1 MNSQLKSPRELTHRS
16 KDLGIA
22 LIVVLLAL
30 LILSVLTAALVFLA
44 RSETMASN
52 NYKLDT
58 QADYLAKAGIQEARN
73 WFAGPRY
80 QAVSQAQA
88 GTSYNVSATG
98 PPYNLWTFNTSPVQ
112 CTASACPSVNG
123 TVQLMGIPGTGTSNY
138 PINSVALK
146 FTSDL
151 VNIPLAGDAKNSGSF
166 SISAV
171 LLNYET
177 VNTGTLAGVNAVPV
191 ETWLITS
198 RATWSGGTG
207 STARVGMAEEQAII
221 QPIFLPSWGNA
232 LYGYCS
238 VSMQGSAGVCTDA
251 FNSDLGPYGG
261 GNPSVSSGGC
271 DSNSTN
277 VIKAGAGVGANGSV
291 TLGSNITVSGNVAIG
306 SAPTAGCP
314 TPYGFNGN
322 ASSVMGEVV
331 SSPHVDPTAAPTFR
345 AGFPSGAS
353 NFNLGAN
360 STTSF
365 PAGVVM
371 PPVPPWPNS
380 SNAPPLAAHSP
391 CMNGDGS
398 CDGTTAHP
406 YEIGSISMSGGGTGP
421 NAPVLNL
428 VGGPDAFHPVVYDI
442 ASFNQNQ
449 GSIVISG
456 YVVLNI
462 QSSFSIGG
470 QGLASALTCAH
481 TPCSNVPPA
490 AVQVNAACTGGC
502 ISLGGNGAV
511 SMLVNA
517 PNADVTLGGGGSGGY
532 FIGGIQA
539 NNISVQG
546 GYPVHY
552 DVQLNRA
559 GGTVGTMVASGY
571 TRKKL

>member
-1 MNSQLKSPRELTHRS
+1 MRNQLKLSNQPIKHDREH
-16 KDLGIA
+16 GVA

-30 LILSVLTAALVFLA
+30 LILSILTATLVFLA
-44 RSETMASN
+44 RSETMASS

-73 WFAGPRY
+73 WFASPRY

-88 GTSYNVSATG
+88 GTSYNVSPTG

-112 CTASACPSVNG
+112 CIASTCSSLKG
-123 TVQLMGIPGTGTSNY
+123 TVQLIGIPGTGSSNY

-146 FTSDL
+146 FASDMAE
-151 VNIPLAGDAKNSGSF
+151 VPLTGDAKNSGSF
-166 SISAV
+166 SVNAV

-177 VNTGTLAGVNAVPV
+177 VNTGTLAGVTATPI

-198 RATWSGGTG
+198 RATWSGGAG
-207 STARVGMAEEQAII
+207 STARVGMAEEQAVI

-238 VSMQGSAGVCTDA
+238 VSMQGSSGVCTDA

-261 GNPSVSSGGC
+261 GNPTVASGSC

-277 VIKAGAGVGANGSV
+277 VIKAGAGVGANGFV
-291 TLGSNITVSGNVAIG
+291 TLGSNVTVSGNVAIG
-306 SAPTAGCP
+306 TNPTAGCP

-322 ASSVMGEVV
+322 TSSVLGEVV
-331 SSPHVDPTAAPTFR
+331 NGPHVDPSKPPTFR
-345 AGFPSGAS
+345 SGFPSGAPS
-353 NFNLGAN
+353 FSIGAK
-360 STTSF
+360 STTNLPTGMTM
-365 PAGVVM
+365 PA
-371 PPVPPWPNS
+371 VPPWPDS
-380 SNAPPLAAHSP
+380 TSAPPLTANSP
-391 CMNGDGS
+391 CMNNDGS
-398 CDGTTAHP
+398 CDGTPAHP
-406 YEIGSISMSGGGTGP
+406 YEISSISMSGGGGGVS
-421 NAPVLNL
+421 APVLNL
-428 VGGPDAFHPVVYDI
+428 IGGPDAFHPVVYDI
-442 ASFNQNQ
+442 GAFSQNQ

-456 YVVLNI
+456 YVILNI
-462 QSSFSIGG
+462 QSSLSIGG
-470 QGLASALTCAH
+470 QGLASALTCAK

-490 AVQVNAACTGGC
+490 AVQVNASCSGGC
-502 ISLGGNGAV
+502 VSIGGNGAV

-517 PNADVTLGGGGSGGY
+517 PNADVTLGGGGSSGY
-532 FIGGIQA
+532 FIGGVQA

-552 DVQLNRA
+552 DVQMNRA

-571 TRKKL
+571 SRRKL

>member
-1 MNSQLKSPRELTHRS
+1 MNNQLKSSNESTQRPREH
-16 KDLGIA
+16 GVA

-30 LILSVLTAALVFLA
+30 LILSILTATLVFLA

-52 NYKLDT
+52 NYKMDT

-73 WFAGPRY
+73 WFASPRY

-112 CTASACPSVNG
+112 CTASTCPNLNG
-123 TVQLMGIPGTGTSNY
+123 TVQLIGIAGTGSSDY

-146 FTSDL
+146 FASDMAD
-151 VNIPLAGDAKNSGSF
+151 VPLTGDANNSGSF
-166 SISAV
+166 SINAV

-177 VNTGTLAGVNAVPV
+177 VNTGTLAGVNAVPM

-198 RATWSGGTG
+198 RATWSVGAG
-207 STARVGMAEEQAII
+207 STARVGMAEEQSII
-221 QPIFLPSWGNA
+221 QPIYLPSWGNA

-261 GNPSVSSGGC
+261 GNPTVASGSC

-291 TLGSNITVSGNVAIG
+291 TLGSNVTVSGNVAIG
-306 SAPTAGCP
+306 TNPTPGCA

-322 ASSVMGEVV
+322 TTSVLGEVV
-331 SSPHVDPTAAPTFR
+331 NSPHVDPSKAPTFR
-345 AGFPSGAS
+345 PGFPSGAPS
-353 NFNLGAN
+353 YTIGTK
-360 STTSF
+360 STTVL
-365 PAGVVM
+365 PAGLTM
-371 PPVPPWPNS
+371 PAVPPWPDS
-380 SNAPPLAAHSP
+380 TSAPPLAANSP
-391 CMNGDGS
+391 CMNNDGS
-398 CDGTTAHP
+398 CNGTAAHP
-406 YEIGSISMSGGGTGP
+406 YEIGSISMSGGGSGA

-428 VGGPDAFHPVVYDI
+428 IGGPDAFHPVVYDI
-442 ASFNQNQ
+442 DSFSQNQ

-456 YVVLNI
+456 YVILNI
-462 QSSFSIGG
+462 QSTFSIGG
-470 QGLASALTCAH
+470 QGLGSALTCAK

-490 AVQVNAACTGGC
+490 AVQVNASCSGGC
-502 ISLGGNGAV
+502 INIGGNGAV

-517 PNADVTLGGGGSGGY
+517 PNANVTLGGGGSSGY
-532 FIGGIQA
+532 FIGGVQA

-552 DVQLNRA
+552 DVQMNRA

-571 TRKKL
+571 NRKKL